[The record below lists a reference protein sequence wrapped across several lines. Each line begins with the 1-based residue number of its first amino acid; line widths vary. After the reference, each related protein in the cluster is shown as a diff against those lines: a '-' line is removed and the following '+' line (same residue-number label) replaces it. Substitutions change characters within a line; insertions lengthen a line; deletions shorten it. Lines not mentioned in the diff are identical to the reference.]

1 MTTQTGK
8 APATQRPIKV
18 KPLTWLGR
26 PWRRRAFLHPLFGA
40 LVVLALGS
48 GIETARKIG
57 QYPTWGLA
65 LATIFI
71 GLLATVA
78 GVLSAAGQK
87 FADVARLY
95 MGATGAVSG
104 IWLTVVAIVQMY
116 GPIPLLIWAGGLV
129 LFTAGYPGMR
139 HAQLLHEARWRAFR
153 TAPTPPPVQVTP
165 AKPVDPDAA
174 KWEALFTSINI
185 KGMRFRERVPTR
197 AGFAL
202 HMSLPVNGR
211 VKTRTLANKAEDLEI
226 AAGMPAG
233 SITVEPA
240 VDARGRELA
249 GEVWVY
255 FDVEDILTQT
265 LPMPEDHTELS
276 VNDAF
281 PVGLFADGAPILLKL
296 REIAALIVGVRGRG
310 KTNLLNVIIYQL
322 SRCTDVVL
330 WMIDLK
336 GGRAA
341 KPWLRPWLDGT
352 VKRPVLD
359 WVATTAVEA
368 YRMLT
373 AAKALIE
380 QRSNAGYGGTKVKPT
395 RRRPAVIVICDEV
408 AALVGRH
415 AKPQGRGPKLSDL
428 VALLTSCIQLGRSE
442 AVDFVLATQ
451 RATVTMIGGG
461 DLKSQCEMRI
471 GLGVT
476 NPQDAQ
482 SVFQGNTVAAKL
494 LTKLKNFATRGAVL
508 VQNGDGGR
516 IAPGKSF
523 FMGDDRDCLDLIY
536 RAATEHAL
544 LPAPLDAAGA
554 TTIDAAVRA
563 LGDGQGYNDRW
574 SEDRAAH
581 LYSDDLDDDWTDE
594 DIDDQLVSAG
604 VPVTPKPAAPAAGTP
619 TASEPDR
626 RARERGGRFF
636 QRTRHRDSDGRREA
650 RPDSKPAGRD
660 PYAEEWEAIVAHFDQ
675 VTADE
680 VEYKPTEPEVPG
692 KASRYDRMLQIIKEA
707 GEAGIKPGG
716 ILARM
721 TREGT
726 AWEERTSIYPAL
738 KKAVEDRKIHQPG
751 GPRGVYVY
759 RGDES

>member
-1 MTTQTGK
+1 M
-8 APATQRPIKV
+8 
-18 KPLTWLGR
+18 
-26 PWRRRAFLHPLFGA
+26 
-40 LVVLALGS
+40 
-48 GIETARKIG
+48 
-57 QYPTWGLA
+57 
-65 LATIFI
+65 
-71 GLLATVA
+71 
-78 GVLSAAGQK
+78 
-87 FADVARLY
+87 
-95 MGATGAVSG
+95 
-104 IWLTVVAIVQMY
+104 
-116 GPIPLLIWAGGLV
+116 
-129 LFTAGYPGMR
+129 
-139 HAQLLHEARWRAFR
+139 
-153 TAPTPPPVQVTP
+153 
-165 AKPVDPDAA
+165 
-174 KWEALFTSINI
+174 
-185 KGMRFRERVPTR
+185 PTR
-197 AGFAL
+197 AGFAVN
-202 HMSLPVNGR
+202 MSLPANGR
-211 VKTRTLANKAEDLEI
+211 IKARTLANKAEDLEI
-226 AAGMPAG
+226 AAGMAAG

-240 VDARGRELA
+240 VDNRGRELA
-249 GEVWVY
+249 GEVWIY

-281 PVGLFADGAPILLKL
+281 PVGLFADGAPILLRL

-359 WVATTAVEA
+359 WVATTAAEA

-380 QRSNAGYGGTKVKPT
+380 QRSNAGYGGTKVKPS
-395 RRRPAVIVICDEV
+395 RRRPAVIIICDEV

-415 AKPQGRGPKLSDL
+415 AKPQGRLKLSDL
-428 VALLTSCIQLGRSE
+428 VALLTLCIQLGRSE

-451 RATVTMIGGG
+451 RATVTMTGGG

-523 FMGDDRDCLDLIY
+523 FMGDDQECLDLIY
-536 RAATEHAL
+536 RAAKEHAL
-544 LPAPLDAAGA
+544 FPAPLDPAGA
-554 TTIDAAVRA
+554 ADVDAAVRA
-563 LGDGQGYNDRW
+563 LGDGQGYTDRW
-574 SEDRAAH
+574 SEERAAH
-581 LYSDDLDDDWTDE
+581 LYSDNLEDDWTDDE
-594 DIDDQLVSAG
+594 APGDDDLVAAG
-604 VPVTPKPAAPAAGTP
+604 VPATTKPRIP
-619 TASEPDR
+619 TAGGKPQAPRGDR
-626 RARERGGRFF
+626 PRSSRFF
-636 QRTRHRDSDGRREA
+636 ERKRTRPARDGQPANA
-650 RPDSKPAGRD
+650 RPD
-660 PYAEEWEAIVAHFDQ
+660 PYAEEWEAIVSHFNKA
-675 VTADE
+675 TAEE
-680 VEYKPTEPEVPG
+680 VEYKPSEPEEPG
-692 KASRYDRMLQIIKEA
+692 KVSRYDRMLQIIKDA
-707 GEAGIKPGG
+707 GSAGIKPGR

-721 TREGT
+721 TAEGT

-738 KKAVEDRKIHQPG
+738 KKAVDERKIHQPA

-759 RGDES
+759 RGDDS

>member
-1 MTTQTGK
+1 MTTQTGR
-8 APATQRPIKV
+8 APANQRPIKV

-26 PWRRRAFLHPLFGA
+26 PWRSRAFLHPFFGA
-40 LVVLALGS
+40 LVVAALGS
-48 GIETARKIG
+48 GVETARKVG

-65 LATIFI
+65 LITVFVGLTATF
-71 GLLATVA
+71 A
-78 GVLSAAGQK
+78 GVLTAAGEK

-95 MGATGAVSG
+95 MGATGAASG
-104 IWLTVVAIVQMY
+104 AWLTVVATMHMY
-116 GPIPLLIWAGGLV
+116 GLVPMLIWLGGLA

-153 TAPTPPPVQVTP
+153 AAPMPPP
-165 AKPVDPDAA
+165 AKPTPATPADPEAA
-174 KWEALFTSINI
+174 KWESLLAAIGV
-185 KGMRFRERVPTR
+185 KGMRYRDRVPTR
-197 AGFAL
+197 AGFAV
-202 HMSLPVNGR
+202 HMSLPANGR
-211 VKTRTLANKAEDLEI
+211 VKARTLANKAEDLEI

-240 VDARGRELA
+240 VDKRGRELA
-249 GEVWVY
+249 GEVWIY

-265 LPMPEDHTELS
+265 LPMPEEHTELS

-281 PVGLFADGAPILLKL
+281 PVGLFADGAPILLRL

-359 WVATTAVEA
+359 WVATTAAEA

-380 QRSNAGYGGTKVKPT
+380 QRSNAGYGGTKVKPS

-415 AKPQGRGPKLSDL
+415 AKPQGRLKLSDL
-428 VALLTSCIQLGRSE
+428 VALLTLCIQLGRSE

-451 RATVTMIGGG
+451 RATVTMTGSG

-494 LTKLKNFATRGAVL
+494 LAKLKNFATRGAVL

-523 FMGDDRDCLDLIY
+523 FMGDDRECLDLIY
-536 RAATEHAL
+536 RAAEAHAM
-544 LPAPLDAAGA
+544 LPAPLDPAGA
-554 TTIDAAVRA
+554 AVVDAAVRA
-563 LGDGQGYNDRW
+563 LGDGQGYTDRW
-574 SEDRAAH
+574 SEERAAH
-581 LYSDDLDDDWTDE
+581 LYSDNLEDDWSEDE
-594 DIDDQLVSAG
+594 ARGDDELAAAG
-604 VPVTPKPAAPAAGTP
+604 VPSRPTPAAGTRQEAP
-619 TASEPDR
+619 
-626 RARERGGRFF
+626 RESREVGPRSSRFF
-636 QRTRHRDSDGRREA
+636 ERKRTRPGRDEQPG
-650 RPDSKPAGRD
+650 KPAPD
-660 PYAEEWEAIVAHFDQ
+660 PYAEEWEAIVAHFDKA
-675 VTADE
+675 TAAE
-680 VEYKPTEPEVPG
+680 VEYKPSEPEEPG
-692 KASRYDRMLQIIKEA
+692 KVSRYERMLQIIKEA
-707 GEAGIKPGG
+707 GPAGIKPGR

-721 TREGT
+721 TGEGT

-738 KKAVEDRKIHQPG
+738 KKALDERKIHQPA

-759 RGDES
+759 RGDDL